1 MACSVYRVLTR
12 HGRVDQDA
20 LAASFAEHHDCNRN
34 YGMSVGRVLHQVRDG
49 APWRRLA
56 HEMFGGQGSY
66 GNGGAMRVAPLGA
79 WFADDPTWAAQE
91 AALSAQVTHTH
102 PEGVA
107 GAVAVAVAAALAA
120 SPTPPGSAV
129 EFLDAVLRH
138 TPPGQVHQGV
148 RAALDLVG
156 HPGERHVAAVL
167 GTGREV
173 SAQDTVP
180 LALWIAARHLG
191 SFEEAVWAAVRL
203 AEDVDTVAAIVGG
216 VVAARVGPAGLPES
230 WLQACEPPPPWAC
243 GLGGA

>member
-1 MACSVYRVLTR
+1 MLRTL
-12 HGRVDQDA
+12 
-20 LAASFAEHHDCNRN
+20 LA
-34 YGMSVGRVLHQVRDG
+34 
-49 APWRRLA
+49 
-56 HEMFGGQGSY
+56 
-66 GNGGAMRVAPLGA
+66 
-79 WFADDPTWAAQE
+79 
-91 AALSAQVTHTH
+91 
-102 PEGVA
+102 
-107 GAVAVAVAAALAA
+107 AVAVAAALAA

-216 VVAARVGPAGLPES
+216 VVAARAGPAGLPES